1 MMVQGIQ
8 FSQGNSTSEPIN
20 VIPLILRVTNQLW
33 SFRAISLCVWGLG
46 VELLSLEDGGFTFH
60 PGLPQS

>member
-33 SFRAISLCVWGLG
+33 SFKAISLCVSGNIIVGSGL
-46 VELLSLEDGGFTFH
+46 VA
-60 PGLPQS
+60 